1 MTNLLIPQHLWK
13 VRYQILS
20 AIILE
25 ECIELNVNLDTM
37 IKNVRHVES
46 NISIWTAF
54 SNIKT

>member
-1 MTNLLIPQHLWK
+1 MTNLLIAQHLWK
-13 VRYQILS
+13 VHYQILS

>member
-1 MTNLLIPQHLWK
+1 MTNLLIAQHLWK
-13 VRYQILS
+13 VHYQILS

-37 IKNVRHVES
+37 IKNVES
-46 NISIWTAF
+46 NISIWTTF